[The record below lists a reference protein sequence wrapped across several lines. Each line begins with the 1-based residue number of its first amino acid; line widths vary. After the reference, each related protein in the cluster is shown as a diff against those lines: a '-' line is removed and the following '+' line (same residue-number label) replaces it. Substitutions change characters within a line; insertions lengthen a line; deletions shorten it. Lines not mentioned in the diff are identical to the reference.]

1 MELIV
6 VPSARF
12 GGAALDALSRALAG
26 IQRPCVGLPTGKTP
40 VGLYR
45 CISACRMA
53 FPRGTRAF
61 AVDEYIWADTT
72 HPATNASFFR
82 QHWRSGGG
90 VPDVV
95 VPRADAIHPEAEIE
109 AHCRSIAAA
118 GGFDV
123 VLLGIGRNGHSAFNE
138 PGSTIDSS
146 CRVVP
151 LAETTRRDSGWSW
164 PHAPH
169 LGMTV
174 GLREIMAARR
184 VVLLATGASKR
195 AVLRDALTGP
205 ITDQLPASFLQ
216 RHAGLIVVCDAE
228 AGWQT

>member
-12 GGAALDALSRALAG
+12 GGAALDALDRALAG
-26 IQRPCVGLPTGKTP
+26 IEHPCLGLPTGKTP
-40 VGLYR
+40 VALYR
-45 CISACRMA
+45 RISACRFA
-53 FPRGTRAF
+53 FPSGTRAF
-61 AVDEYIWADTT
+61 AVDEYVWPDTA

-90 VPDVV
+90 VPDVG

-123 VLLGIGRNGHSAFNE
+123 VLLGIGRNGHIAFNE
-138 PGSTIDSS
+138 PGSTIDST

-151 LAETTRRDSGWSW
+151 LVETTRRDSDWSW
-164 PHAPH
+164 PHTPQM
-169 LGMTV
+169 GMTV

-195 AVLRDALTGP
+195 AVLHDALTGP
-205 ITDQLPASFLQ
+205 ITDEIPASLLQ
-216 RHAGLIVVCDAE
+216 RHPGLIVVCDME